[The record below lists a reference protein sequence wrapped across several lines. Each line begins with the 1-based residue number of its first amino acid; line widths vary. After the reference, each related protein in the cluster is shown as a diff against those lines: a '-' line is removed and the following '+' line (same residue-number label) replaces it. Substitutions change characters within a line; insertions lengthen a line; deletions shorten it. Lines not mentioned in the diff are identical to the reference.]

1 MLPDFRQWSTLSVIG
16 ILFNIFFFLI
26 FSSFNPKV
34 LKKIE
39 KQTFWLETLVH
50 FKNSFVV
57 KSCGRQELTD
67 SFDQSASSTDSKTSI
82 SPT

>member
-39 KQTFWLETLVH
+39 VSENILADVNFE
-50 FKNSFVV
+50 
-57 KSCGRQELTD
+57 
-67 SFDQSASSTDSKTSI
+67 I
-82 SPT
+82 